1 MFSLITF
8 PRGFGYI
15 EFKSIDAVKDAIEGM
30 NGFDL
35 GGQNL
40 QVVYCIANIYIN
52 CKANY
57 ESLGGTLHNSTRY
70 SHTI

>member
-40 QVVYCIANIYIN
+40 QVVYCIANNLY
-52 CKANY
+52 K
-57 ESLGGTLHNSTRY
+57 L
-70 SHTI
+70 